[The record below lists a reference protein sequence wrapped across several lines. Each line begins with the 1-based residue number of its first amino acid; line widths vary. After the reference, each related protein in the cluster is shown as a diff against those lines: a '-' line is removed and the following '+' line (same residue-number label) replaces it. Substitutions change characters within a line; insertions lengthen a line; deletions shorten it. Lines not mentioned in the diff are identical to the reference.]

1 MEMGNRSLI
10 IIRSEKFPTNT
21 EIRLYGHWAGDENY
35 HSVKRVVD
43 RSDRIGDPDYLT
55 AQLFH
60 EYAVASGA
68 YDGDLG
74 YGISVAEQG
83 SDEGWIDNPS
93 VYVNADFGYYEYE
106 GETYKPESRAVEPS
120 VNKNKSE
127 PEIVYEIEV

>member
-1 MEMGNRSLI
+1 MGNRSLI

-21 EIRLYGHWAGDENY
+21 EIRLYGHWAGDDNY
-35 HSVKRVVD
+35 HAVKRVVD

-60 EYAVASGA
+60 EFSFACGG

-106 GETYKPESRAVEPS
+106 GETYKPEPKTAEPS

-127 PEIVYEIEV
+127 PEIVYQSEVN